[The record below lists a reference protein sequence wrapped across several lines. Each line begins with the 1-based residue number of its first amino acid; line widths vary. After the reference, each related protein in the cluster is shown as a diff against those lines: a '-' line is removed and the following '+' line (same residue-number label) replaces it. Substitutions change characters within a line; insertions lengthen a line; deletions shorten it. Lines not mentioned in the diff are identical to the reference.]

1 MAGRFVAIADEGGR
15 ELNYLYSVLAGILG
29 IVAFFTGE
37 IVSYVFLGFILI
49 ALNNIHKA
57 LQDISKKLDKN

>member
-1 MAGRFVAIADEGGR
+1 M
-15 ELNYLYSVLAGILG
+15 NYLYSVLAGILG